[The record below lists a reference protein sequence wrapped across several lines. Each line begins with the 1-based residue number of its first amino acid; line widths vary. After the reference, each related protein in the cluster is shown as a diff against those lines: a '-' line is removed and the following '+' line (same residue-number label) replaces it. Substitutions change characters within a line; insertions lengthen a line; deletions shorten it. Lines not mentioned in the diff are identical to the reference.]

1 MDDRT
6 IITELSNMTL
16 PVFIRK
22 FNSMPLDERIN
33 LLKNPYLDELNEVI
47 FSSLFLQVQNMEEVR
62 ELLDNKKIF
71 HKVLTS
77 PKNRKKR
84 NILNII
90 GEDNFPLLKYIFE
103 SNYIL
108 DYKEQFLDYIDSIDY
123 EQFKNILE
131 NIDLTKLNN
140 LFFKEYSLEE
150 LEDIIGISSVNKD
163 ISSSFFQKVK
173 MNILNPLGVLKIKNE
188 KELLL
193 YTKFNLLIN
202 VLDEF
207 PEITLKN
214 GVVLP
219 YQNILDVKEGKVN
232 KLISLLKEKGKASE
246 EDLLEVSLKL
256 YYIFGY
262 DNARSI
268 ILDKFTN
275 ITPSAVNR
283 IIDFNFKDHRR
294 EYRTKHQE
302 RFYHY
307 GMENEMIDALNN
319 NNYEFFS
326 NLLYD
331 VDEEKILWL
340 RDESLKIV
348 TTYKDNKSL
357 NDALK
362 VKLLELINERE
373 SKAKEDYAKD
383 IRDRLSFKNDK
394 KLSVNDL
401 KELFEDVSLVDLLN
415 NYNQEILLRLR
426 EFLLGNFKDNND
438 CFLRLIIN
446 REALGLNNLL
456 GKLINQYDVIESI
469 AKKNKLSLN
478 SILDV
483 IDIVKTSFF
492 SLKPNEQDIFL
503 STIANII
510 SSKEYCTFKSEEEIL
525 KEICKLHV
533 ERKNKVYASIPTI
546 EGESDNFSYKV
557 APFDAE
563 YLLAA
568 GVDAKN
574 CFRISGKGEDFFR
587 YCLTSNQAVIM
598 YFTNKLTNR
607 SYICP
612 IIRSGNGIHC
622 NGVDPKLEEDE
633 KDDFFRAFTK
643 AMDEIIKIS
652 SKESIDSERI
662 EVATITNLHL
672 EDYFRENSYLKY
684 QLGTFIPIDFSC
696 YTDYNKKDKENYIIS
711 KSDDYRENKYYL
723 SKDRFYQERKED
735 YEFNIDKE
743 YDKERLSIIVNSIAY
758 SAIDYKNIPTTRKNK
773 EKRTFK
779 PIDVNTFKYIV
790 GNKDW
795 YVAID
800 DQYNILAN
808 LLPYDERAKKE
819 YIKHLAQAPLLIENM
834 EKEEEEYGISWE
846 NLSKNK

>member
-6 IITELSNMTL
+6 TITELSNMTL

-77 PKNRKKR
+77 PKNKKKR

-150 LEDIIGISSVNKD
+150 LEDMIGISSVNKD

-438 CFLRLIIN
+438 CLLRLIIN

>member
-6 IITELSNMTL
+6 TITELSNMTL

-77 PKNRKKR
+77 PKNKKKR

-438 CFLRLIIN
+438 CLLRLIIN

>member
-6 IITELSNMTL
+6 TITELSNMTL

-77 PKNRKKR
+77 PKNKKKR

-383 IRDRLSFKNDK
+383 IRDRLSFKDDK

-438 CFLRLIIN
+438 CLLRLIIN

-546 EGESDNFSYKV
+546 EGKSDNFSYKV

-672 EDYFRENSYLKY
+672 EDYFRENNYLKY

>member
-6 IITELSNMTL
+6 TITELSNMTL

-77 PKNRKKR
+77 PKNKKRR

-438 CFLRLIIN
+438 CLLRLIIN

-662 EVATITNLHL
+662 EVATITDLHL

>member
-77 PKNRKKR
+77 PKNKKKR

-438 CFLRLIIN
+438 CLLRLIIN